1 MSSEVRE
8 LIRKFLPEYSISRFG
23 RLYTDTT
30 EFMNVDYSDVISLGD
45 DEHFLVLKNE
55 QERRFGLADPKYW
68 VKRCRMLETNEPK
81 ILKLVFY
88 EKFPMNIG
96 PFKIQCYRSP
106 RKEARI
112 LDLVRGDMRFMQ
124 GYSLN
129 DSAGNNVRILDV
141 IRGKRLDVVV
151 HDIPVDHRTY
161 FHEYFPDI
169 FEKFIESCAAIKF
182 LHDHDEKHGDIRRDH
197 LWVESGTGE
206 YRWIDFDYA
215 FELYENPFG
224 LDIFGLGS
232 ILIYLAGKANL
243 TQQTLAELGFGP
255 EAMSGI
261 GPGDYSVVIGNRVI
275 NLLKIYDYIPSSLN
289 NILMHF
295 SASSSVFYESVDEL
309 MVDMDRSLK
318 EIRGL

>member
-8 LIRKFLPEYSISRFG
+8 LIKKHLPEYKISRFG
-23 RLYTDTT
+23 KVYTDTT
-30 EFMNVDYSDVISLGD
+30 EFMNVDYSDIVKLG

-55 QERRFGLADPKYW
+55 QERRFGLSDPKYW
-68 VKRCRMLETNEPK
+68 VKRCKQLENGQPK

-96 PFKIQCYRSP
+96 PFKIQCFRSP

-112 LDLVRGDMRFMQ
+112 LDLVKGDMRFMQ
-124 GYSLN
+124 GYSL
-129 DSAGNNVRILDV
+129 DDTAGNNVRVLDI

-151 HDIPVDHRTY
+151 HNIPVDHKTY
-161 FHEYFPDI
+161 FHEYFPEI
-169 FEKFIESCAAIKF
+169 LEKYIGACEAIKF
-182 LHDHDEKHGDIRRDH
+182 LHDNDEKHGDIRRDH
-197 LWVESGTGE
+197 LWVESGTLD

-224 LDIFGLGS
+224 LDVFGLGS
-232 ILIYLAGKANL
+232 ILIYLVGKANITAQSMFDHKIDKEVL
-243 TQQTLAELGFGP
+243 
-255 EAMSGI
+255 SRI
-261 GPGDYSVVIGNRVI
+261 DSGDYSVVIGNRIVNI
-275 NLLKIYDYIPSSLN
+275 RKIYDYIPESLN

-295 SASSSVFYESVDEL
+295 SSSSSVFYESVDEL
-309 MVDMDRSLK
+309 MVDMNQCLK

>member
-8 LIRKFLPEYSISRFG
+8 LIKKFLPDYSISRFG
-23 RLYTDTT
+23 SVYTDTT
-30 EFMNVDYSDVISLGD
+30 EFMNMDYGD
-45 DEHFLVLKNE
+45 LIKVGDEHFLVLKNE

-68 VKRCRMLETNEPK
+68 VKRCRHLETNEPK
-81 ILKLVFY
+81 IIKLVFY

-96 PFKIQCYRSP
+96 PFKIQCFRSP

-124 GYSLN
+124 GYSN
-129 DSAGNNVRILDV
+129 DDIVGNNVRVLDV

-161 FHEYFPDI
+161 FYEYFPDI
-169 FEKFIESCAAIKF
+169 FEKYIDSCAAIKF
-182 LHDHDEKHGDIRRDH
+182 LHDNDEKHGDVRRDH
-197 LWVESGTGE
+197 LWVESETGN

-215 FELYENPFG
+215 FDLYENPFG

-243 TQQTLAELGFGP
+243 TPQTLREHGVDPAVL
-255 EAMSGI
+255 SVI
-261 GPGDYSVVIGNRVI
+261 GAGDYSVVIGNRVV
-275 NLLKIYDYIPSSLN
+275 NLRKIYEYIPSSLN

-295 SASSSVFYESVDEL
+295 SSSSSVFYESVDEL
-309 MVDMDRSLK
+309 MVDMNKCLK

>member
-1 MSSEVRE
+1 MSREVHD
-8 LIRKFLPEYSISRFG
+8 LIKKFIPEHSISRFG
-23 RLYTDTT
+23 NLYTDTT
-30 EFMNVDYSDVISLGD
+30 EFMNIDYSDIIKLH

-55 QERRFGLADPKYW
+55 QERRFGLTDPKYW
-68 VKRCRMLETNEPK
+68 VKRCRKLETNEPK

-96 PFKIQCYRSP
+96 PFKIQCFRSP

-112 LDLVRGDMRFMQ
+112 LDLVKGDKRFMQ
-124 GYSLN
+124 GYSN
-129 DSAGNNVRILDV
+129 DDTAGNNVRVLDV

-151 HDIPVDHRTY
+151 HNIPVDHKTY

-169 FEKFIESCAAIKF
+169 LEKYLGACEAIKF
-182 LHDHDEKHGDIRRDH
+182 LHDNDEKHGDIRRDH
-197 LWVESGTGE
+197 LWVESETGD

-215 FELYENPFG
+215 FDLYENPFG

-232 ILIYLAGKANL
+232 ILIYLVGKANL
-243 TQQTLAELGFGP
+243 TPQTLQDHGVDRQIL
-255 EAMSGI
+255 SNLSS
-261 GPGDYSVVIGNRVI
+261 GDYSVVIGNRIV
-275 NLLKIYDYIPSSLN
+275 NLSNIYDYIPSSLN

-309 MVDMDRSLK
+309 MVDMNRSLK
-318 EIRGL
+318 EIRSL

>member
-1 MSSEVRE
+1 MSSEVRD
-8 LIRKFLPEYSISRFG
+8 LIKTFLPDYSISRFG
-23 RLYTDTT
+23 NLYTDTT
-30 EFMNVDYSDVISLGD
+30 EFMNIDYCDVIKVG

-68 VKRCRMLETNEPK
+68 VKRCRKLETNVPC

-88 EKFPMNIG
+88 EKFPMNVG
-96 PFKIQCYRSP
+96 PFKIECFRSP

-112 LDLVRGDMRFMQ
+112 LDLVRGDSRFMQ
-124 GYSLN
+124 GYSRD
-129 DSAGNNVRILDV
+129 DSVGNNVRVLEL
-141 IRGKRLDVVV
+141 IRGKRLDIVV
-151 HDIPVDHRTY
+151 HNIPVDHRTY

-169 FEKFIESCAAIKF
+169 LEKYMGACEAIKF

-197 LWVESGTGE
+197 LWVESGTGD

-232 ILIYLAGKANL
+232 ILIYIAGKANL
-243 TQQTLAELGFGP
+243 TPQTLGEHGIKP
-255 EAMSGI
+255 EI
-261 GPGDYSVVIGNRVI
+261 LTNITPGDYSVVIGNRIV
-275 NLLKIYDYIPSSLN
+275 NLRKVYDYIPASLN

-309 MVDMDRSLK
+309 LLDMDRCLK
-318 EIRGL
+318 ELRSL